1 MRKLMVLQAAV
12 LATLAST
19 GAWADCPSGTI
30 AQGVDQNNNPLC
42 VIANVGGGNGGGSP
56 SPTNNTPSGG
66 ASSAVVGGGANA
78 PKSVTPEKEYLDQCM
93 THLTDLGTAQLQAQL
108 YKDKAVTRHVRTH
121 AQIGKGELGPSCVKA
136 CKDFASVSHDIS
148 WGHSVYITDSAMV
161 MDAKYAM
168 KDLPPLPMPD
178 KAELA
183 ACLPKHII
191 ASWCPKSG
199 SGVGAG
205 PSRIENPLDKTM
217 VCISGGDALNNMNF
231 SDADAAH
238 NCARPSIVDADER
251 IKAEQK
257 CSTDATAAAKPIPP
271 AARPPPATAALPA
284 SVAVTPPPAPRKH

>member
-19 GAWADCPSGTI
+19 GVWADCPAGTI
-30 AQGVDQNNNPLC
+30 AQGVDQNNNLVC
-42 VIANVGGGNGGGSP
+42 VIINVSCGSGGGSP
-56 SPTNNTPSGG
+56 SATNNTPSGG

-217 VCISGGDALNNMNF
+217 VCITGGDALKNMNF

>member
-19 GAWADCPSGTI
+19 GVWADCPAGTI
-30 AQGVDQNNNPLC
+30 AQGVDQNNNLVC
-42 VIANVGGGNGGGSP
+42 VIINVSGGSGGGSP
-56 SPTNNTPSGG
+56 SATNNTPSGG

-108 YKDKAVTRHVRTH
+108 YKDKAVTHHVRTH

-168 KDLPPLPMPD
+168 KDLPPLAMPD
-178 KAELA
+178 TAALA

-191 ASWCPKSG
+191 ANWCPKSG

>member
-19 GAWADCPSGTI
+19 GVWADCPAGTI
-30 AQGVDQNNNPLC
+30 AQGVDQNNNPVC
-42 VIANVGGGNGGGSP
+42 IIINVSGGSGGGSP
-56 SPTNNTPSGG
+56 SATNNTPFGG

-78 PKSVTPEKEYLDQCM
+78 PKSVTPEQEYLDQCM

-108 YKDKAVTRHVRTH
+108 YKDKAVTRHVRIH

-217 VCISGGDALNNMNF
+217 VCISGGDALKNMNF
-231 SDADAAH
+231 SAA
-238 NCARPSIVDADER
+238 
-251 IKAEQK
+251 KAEQK

>member
-19 GAWADCPSGTI
+19 GVWADCPAGTI
-30 AQGVDQNNNPLC
+30 AQGVDQNNNLVC
-42 VIANVGGGNGGGSP
+42 VIINVSGGSGGGSP
-56 SPTNNTPSGG
+56 SATNNTPSGG

-168 KDLPPLPMPD
+168 KDLPPLAMPD
-178 KAELA
+178 TAALA

-191 ASWCPKSG
+191 ANWCPKSG